1 MIRIISLLALIALVA
16 SCDTEGVKTTPQKD
30 PTTPNKQTQPRVGT
44 DVIDSTKIDLNAEY
58 DVVDEMTL
66 KNGMKIKWFKHG
78 DGAVVKDGDMIE
90 IDYKVF
96 LENGKL
102 IDANSLN
109 NMKSVPF
116 MVGFKMQPSWDVAL
130 RELRLGDHVEIFIPY
145 QLARGDKG
153 VKGVM
158 PAKSNNILKL
168 HVIGL
173 KEPDRV
179 EDGGTR
185 IWMFAQNDQNTLAFG
200 PDKRMLFHCYISSPS
215 SPRYYDTQTEN
226 TPFNYG
232 FGEPGLVPGLRKA
245 LNNTKKSDLMFVHVP
260 AQEAYGSQGY
270 RDYVKPNEDLL
281 YRIFVMEVKEESN
294 EN

>member
-1 MIRIISLLALIALVA
+1 MALIALVA
-16 SCDTEGVKTTPQKD
+16 SCDTEGVKTTPQKE
-30 PTTPNKQTQPRVGT
+30 TTTSNKPTQPRVGT
-44 DVIDSTKIDLNAEY
+44 DVIDSTKIDLEAEY
-58 DVVDEMTL
+58 KVVDEMTL
-66 KNGMKIKWFKHG
+66 NNGMKIKWFKHG
-78 DGAVVKDGDMIE
+78 DGAVVKDGDMVE
-90 IDYKVF
+90 IDYKVY
-96 LENGKL
+96 LESGKM

-109 NMKSVPF
+109 NMSSVPF

-145 QLARGDKG
+145 QLARGDKAI
-153 VKGVM
+153 KGVM

-179 EDGGTR
+179 EEGGTR
-185 IWMFAQNDQNTLAFG
+185 VWMFAQNDQNTLTFG

-260 AQEAYGSQGY
+260 AQEAYGTQGY

>member
-1 MIRIISLLALIALVA
+1 MIRLFSSLAVIAILA
-16 SCDTEGVKTTPQKD
+16 SCDTEGVKNTPVAK
-30 PTTPNKQTQPRVGT
+30 PEETMRPAPERVGT
-44 DVIDSTKIDLNAEY
+44 DVVDSTKIDLQAQY

-66 KNGMKIKWFKHG
+66 NNGMKIKWFKHG
-78 DGAVVKDGDMIE
+78 DGAVVKDGDMVE
-90 IDYKVF
+90 IDYKVL
-96 LENGKL
+96 LEDGKV

-109 NMKSVPF
+109 NMASVPF
-116 MVGFKMQPSWDVAL
+116 MVGFQMQPSWDVAL

-145 QLARGDKG
+145 KLARGDKG

-179 EDGGTR
+179 VEGGTR
-185 IWMFAQNDQNTLAFG
+185 VWMFAQNDQNNVEFG
-200 PDKRMLFHCYISSPS
+200 PNKRMLMHIYASSPT
-215 SPRYYDTQTEN
+215 SPRYYDTQLEN
-226 TPFNYG
+226 NPFNYG

-245 LNNTKKSDLMFVHVP
+245 LNNAKRSDLMFVHVP
-260 AQEAYGSQGY
+260 SSEAYGSQGY
-270 RDYVKPNEDLL
+270 RDHVKPNEDLM
-281 YRIFVMEVKEESN
+281 YRIFVMEVKEETT

>member
-1 MIRIISLLALIALVA
+1 MIRFFSLLVVIALVA
-16 SCDTEGVKTTPQKD
+16 SCNTEVVEKD
-30 PTTPNKQTQPRVGT
+30 PQTKAEKQSNISQDRVGA
-44 DVIDSTKIDLNAEY
+44 DLIDSTKIDLEG
-58 DVVDEMTL
+58 DFSVIDEMTL
-66 KNGMKIKWFKHG
+66 TNGMKIKWFKHG

-96 LENGKL
+96 LESGKV

-109 NMKSVPF
+109 NMSSVPF
-116 MVGFKMQPSWDVAL
+116 MVGFKMQPSWDDAL

-173 KEPDRV
+173 KEPDRI
-179 EDGGTR
+179 EEGGTR

-200 PDKRMLFHCYISSPS
+200 PDKRALFHCYISSPS

-226 TPFNYG
+226 NPFNYG

-260 AQEAYGSQGY
+260 SEEAYGSQGY

-281 YRIFVMEVKEESN
+281 YRIFVMEVKEETT